1 MTLLILLILDADD
14 TADTADTAL
23 KILSSSK
30 IESPPWRL
38 GLCATSFNYLNIP
51 VTDDCGPLNT
61 LCPSRE
67 QLKCTM
73 IRYAWLLQE
82 PDAKDFEFLRTFALA
97 NRKLNCT
104 LTARLSQAKRSTA
117 PLSCRQ
123 SHLVANQ
130 RVFL

>member
-1 MTLLILLILDADD
+1 MTLLTLLILDADD

-67 QLKCTM
+67 QLKMHYDSIC
-73 IRYAWLLQE
+73 
-82 PDAKDFEFLRTFALA
+82 LA
-97 NRKLNCT
+97 TAGAGRK
-104 LTARLSQAKRSTA
+104 RL
-117 PLSCRQ
+117 
-123 SHLVANQ
+123 
-130 RVFL
+130 